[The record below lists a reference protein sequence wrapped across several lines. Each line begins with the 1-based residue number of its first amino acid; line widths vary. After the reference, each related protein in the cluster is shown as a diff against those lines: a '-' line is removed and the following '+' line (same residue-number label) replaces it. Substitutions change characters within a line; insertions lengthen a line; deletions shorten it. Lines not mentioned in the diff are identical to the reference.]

1 MARDGA
7 KMNEIFIVGLPWS
20 VEALE
25 DFNLNIDIDLI
36 KWKEDK
42 MPKTRLFAYPPKV
55 KIAEIV

>member
-1 MARDGA
+1 MPRDGA
-7 KMNEIFIVGLPWS
+7 KMNEIFVVELPWF

-25 DFNLNIDIDLI
+25 DFNLHIDIDLI